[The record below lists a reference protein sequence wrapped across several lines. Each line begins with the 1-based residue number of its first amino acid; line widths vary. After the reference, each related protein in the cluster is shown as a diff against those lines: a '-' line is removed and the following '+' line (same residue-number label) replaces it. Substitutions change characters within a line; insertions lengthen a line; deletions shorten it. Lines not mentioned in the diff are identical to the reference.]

1 MSEEAWFKI
10 DITPE
15 FLRVETFGQRS
26 GRASEELWRAV
37 SKASAESGS
46 KKILLT
52 SYRDGSLPVGSIE
65 SLAEKYRDS
74 ITDEHRFALVFMEK
88 DFESE
93 SIGETIAQSVGINLR
108 AFRDND
114 AALKWLLSDE

>member
-10 DITPE
+10 DITPDY
-15 FLRVETFGQRS
+15 LRVETFGKR
-26 GRASEELWRAV
+26 GREASNELWRAV

-52 SYRDGSLPVGSIE
+52 SYREGSLPLGSIV
-65 SLAEKYRDS
+65 SLADKYRDS
-74 ITDEHRFALVFMEK
+74 ITDEHRFAVVFMGE
-88 DFESE
+88 DYERE
-93 SIGETIAQSVGINLR
+93 SIGEMIAQEVGINLR

-114 AALKWLLSDE
+114 TALLWLLSGQ